1 MAGWHHRLH
10 GHGFEWTPGVGD
22 GQGGLVCCGSWGHKE
37 SDTTETEL
45 NWSIPLIL
53 NSILLYKFPQLF
65 RIWIVCLS
73 LIHVRLLVT
82 PRTVTLQVP
91 LSVGFS
97 RQEYWS
103 GLPRPPPGD
112 LPNLGIESRSPAL
125 QADSLPSEPPESQF
139 GLSLLLFSFILKMF
153 YLDSDLNWLI
163 CKMDTFN
170 YLFTKNWLIITDRSL
185 WDAVHS
191 VFLKF

>member
-1 MAGWHHRLH
+1 MDREAWCAAVH
-10 GHGFEWTPGVGD
+10 GVTKSRTRPRDW
-22 GQGGLVCCGSWGHKE
+22 
-37 SDTTETEL
+37 TEL
-45 NWSIPLIL
+45 KHSLDL
-53 NSILLYKFPQLF
+53 KLDSSLQVSQLF

-82 PRTVTLQVP
+82 PWTVTLQVP

-112 LPNLGIESRSPAL
+112 LPNLGMEPRSPAL